1 MSMKMLIT
9 DAGLAEVVNAEQSGT
24 APVELSYIALG
35 TGQYTPTADMTA
47 LKSEFKRFDSIK
59 GGAITDNV
67 IHISLHDNS
76 KEAYT
81 VYELGV
87 FTANGTLFAVYS
99 QTTPIVQKAADAEVM
114 LVTDFV
120 LSEIDVDSITI
131 GDTNFILNPATTETA
146 GLVELATEAEAKAGT
161 DETKAITPAALDAA
175 IEAHDNIVHKS
186 GNETVG
192 GSKTFTH
199 TNTYKADI
207 NFRSNIATDLTEES
221 AVDELWYGDR
231 FVDKNGIQG
240 AAVQYHR
247 NSNGYAEINMQ
258 VKAKSSNAFS
268 ALTLVQAKDGT
279 SYATAPTPA
288 SGDNSTKIAT
298 TAFVNNKA
306 NNYLPLAGGKME
318 GVIVKN
324 GSLARNLD
332 DVGYISMG
340 GGETAVSGGGIWL
353 YPDGHIAY
361 PGYFL
366 LRAAKDGEYK
376 EFTGNPNGLLQ
387 WDGKNIVRSVNG
399 TNADTAGNVAIT
411 AATVD
416 ALPVSGGAMT
426 NQKSITR
433 DVNNSYLGLH
443 GGTGENNDGAQLD
456 LCGANH
462 SSMPGTFQIHARNAD
477 TDKILRG
484 QIDGTLTWDSKTVLT
499 NSTSMPNNSSGV
511 VINGGTDHSSGGY
524 IRAYGKD
531 NSTYPGWFTLGASD
545 GTNSSAL
552 RGLPDGTL
560 TWNGKPIA
568 VGDTTPTGTVIA
580 FAANSAPSGFLLCN
594 GAAVNRTTYA
604 DLFAAIGTTYGAGD
618 GSTTFALPNLT
629 DKFIQGSG
637 TAGTSKAAGLPN
649 ITGNFTGGCNSGADS
664 NANGAFAA
672 NGTSSEKL
680 NGGSWARTIVNFNA
694 SRSSGI
700 YGKSSTV
707 QPPALT
713 MRYYIKY

>member
-1 MSMKMLIT
+1 MAIKMLIT

-161 DETKAITPAALDAA
+161 DETKAITPKTLDAA

-186 GNETVG
+186 GAEAINGYKCFVGDVGKRNNSADVSTVPEN
-192 GSKTFTH
+192 
-199 TNTYKADI
+199 NTYSSFD
-207 NFRSNIATDLTEES
+207 FS
-221 AVDELWYGDR
+221 
-231 FVDKNGIQG
+231 DKNNKKYASVVG
-240 AAVQYHR
+240 ATYTDGDVGAILAANRTINGVEYHSQIHVR
-247 NSNGYAEINMQ
+247 VDN
-258 VKAKSSNAFS
+258 
-268 ALTLVQAKDGT
+268 DGK

-298 TAFVNNKA
+298 TAFVNTKA
-306 NNYLPLAGGKME
+306 ANYLPLAGGKME

-332 DVGYISMG
+332 DAGYISMG

-511 VINGGTDHSSGGY
+511 VINGGTDYASGGY

-531 NSTYPGWFTLGASD
+531 NSTYPGWFILGASD

-552 RGLPDGTL
+552 RGLPNGTL
-560 TWNGKPIA
+560 TWNGNPVT
-568 VGDTTPTGTVIA
+568 VGKVVSTLP
-580 FAANSAPSGFLLCN
+580 
-594 GAAVNRTTYA
+594 A
-604 DLFAAIGTTYGAGD
+604 DPDENVF
-618 GSTTFALPNLT
+618 
-629 DKFIQGSG
+629 
-637 TAGTSKAAGLPN
+637 
-649 ITGNFTGGCNSGADS
+649 
-664 NANGAFAA
+664 
-672 NGTSSEKL
+672 
-680 NGGSWARTIVNFNA
+680 
-694 SRSSGI
+694 
-700 YGKSSTV
+700 
-707 QPPALT
+707 
-713 MRYYIKY
+713 YYIPE